1 MVGDLAYRK
10 GREPNTAVGR
20 QGRWGGTNREGRG
33 KEGTGENWEKKI
45 SKRTRHWGR
54 RRKKRRRKESETKL
68 ERFGALPKL
77 LVHFILVCRLAP
89 AGRQGGSELF
99 CRT

>member
-1 MVGDLAYRK
+1 MLTERVESQTQL
-10 GREPNTAVGR
+10 
-20 QGRWGGTNREGRG
+20 WGGGEEQRKEHREGRG

-45 SKRTRHWGR
+45 SKRTRRWGR

-68 ERFGALPKL
+68 EKFGALPKL